1 MTLATSPVLLSADAE
16 KALRLPIGAASPLW
30 MMIGTAAMMGAVAFW
45 STRWMRPAMPVLEMP
60 RLKAP
65 PEMTAAEPLAT
76 EAVPVSEPQPLD
88 AATVVPDP
96 LSESPAPVVELD
108 QIPVAASAEIG
119 VAEQAAVEQAL
130 AGVDLMDDLAVLNG
144 IGPKLAQRLA
154 DRGIVRFAQIAALT
168 PEEVA
173 ALDSEMKLLGRI
185 ERDSWVAQA
194 KTLAGQ

>member
-1 MTLATSPVLLSADAE
+1 MTLATSPVLMSADAE

-45 STRWMRPAMPVLEMP
+45 ATRWMRPAMPVLEMP

-65 PEMTAAEPLAT
+65 PEMTAAEAPAI

-88 AATVVPDP
+88 TATVVLDP
-96 LSESPAPVVELD
+96 VSEAPALVVGLD
-108 QIPVAASAEIG
+108 QMPVAASAEIG
-119 VAEQAAVEQAL
+119 VAEPAAVEPAP

-144 IGPKLAQRLA
+144 IGPRLAQRLA
-154 DRGIVRFAQIAALT
+154 ERGITRFAQIAALT
-168 PEEVA
+168 PEAVA
-173 ALDSEMKLLGRI
+173 ALDSEMKLMGRI

-194 KTLAGQ
+194 RTLTGQ

>member
-45 STRWMRPAMPVLEMP
+45 ATRWMRPAMPVLEMP

-65 PEMTAAEPLAT
+65 PEMTAAEAPAI

-88 AATVVPDP
+88 TATVVLDP
-96 LSESPAPVVELD
+96 VSEAPALVVGLD
-108 QIPVAASAEIG
+108 QMPVAASAEIG
-119 VAEQAAVEQAL
+119 VAEPAAVEPAP

-144 IGPKLAQRLA
+144 IGPRLAQRLA
-154 DRGIVRFAQIAALT
+154 ERGITRFAQIAALT
-168 PEEVA
+168 PEAVA
-173 ALDSEMKLLGRI
+173 ALDSEMKLMGRI

-194 KTLAGQ
+194 RTLTGQ

>member
-45 STRWMRPAMPVLEMP
+45 ATRWLRPAMPVLEMP

-65 PEMTAAEPLAT
+65 PEMASAEALAIG
-76 EAVPVSEPQPLD
+76 AIPVSESQPLD
-88 AATVVPDP
+88 TATVVLDP
-96 LSESPAPVVELD
+96 VSEAPALVVGLD
-108 QIPVAASAEIG
+108 QIPVAAFAEIG
-119 VAEQAAVEQAL
+119 VAEPAAVEPAL

-154 DRGIVRFAQIAALT
+154 DRGITRFAQIAALT

-173 ALDSEMKLLGRI
+173 ALDSEMKLMGRI
-185 ERDSWVAQA
+185 ERDNWVAQA
-194 KTLAGQ
+194 RTLAGH